1 MVRWKDWRDIV
12 YTSTFHLVMIVHR
25 LHLYAG
31 VWVLLAAVGC
41 SSSHHSSNDDT
52 GGDGGADASEEAGPS
67 DPFVGSW
74 VCEGTESLTFTE
86 PKGEAPM
93 MSGFASDVTVTA
105 NADGSLTATSEAVD
119 GGFSCALKSA
129 VSGSTATL
137 ESGQSCMD
145 PDGTNAVYTSGTAT
159 LNGVTFAFSRA
170 FTFSGTL
177 TVMAGA
183 APRPQGGLP
192 DGGVSDGGSSDG
204 GASEGGV
211 SDGGVSDGGVSDG
224 GPHDGGVSD
233 AGGSHDS
240 GAADGGSSQQ
250 LQVTGSGTSS
260 GICVKQ

>member
-1 MVRWKDWRDIV
+1 
-12 YTSTFHLVMIVHR
+12 MIVHR
-25 LHLYAG
+25 LHLYAVVG
-31 VWVLLAAVGC
+31 VLFAAVGC

-52 GGDGGADASEEAGPS
+52 GGDGGGDGGFDAGGEAGPS

-74 VCEGTESLTFTE
+74 VCEGTESLTFTK
-86 PKGEAPM
+86 PTGEAPL

-105 NADGSLTATSEAVD
+105 NADGSVTATSETVD

-129 VSGSTATL
+129 VSGNTATL
-137 ESGQSCMD
+137 ESGQSCTD
-145 PDGTNAVYTSGTAT
+145 PDGTTDVFTSGTAT
-159 LNGVTFAFSRA
+159 LSGVTYTFTRA
-170 FTFSGTL
+170 FTFSGSI

-183 APRPQGGLP
+183 TPRPQGGLP

-204 GASEGGV
+204 GVSEGGT

-224 GPHDGGVSD
+224 GPHDGGASD
-233 AGGSHDS
+233 AGSHDS

-250 LQVTGSGTSS
+250 LQVAGSGTST

>member
-1 MVRWKDWRDIV
+1 
-12 YTSTFHLVMIVHR
+12 MIVHR
-25 LHLYAG
+25 LHLCAALCL
-31 VWVLLAAVGC
+31 VFAAVGC
-41 SSSHHSSNDDT
+41 SSSHHSSDDDT
-52 GGDGGADASEEAGPS
+52 GGDGSSEAGGSEAGGEAGPS

-74 VCEGTESLTFTE
+74 VCEGTESLTFTA
-86 PKGEAPM
+86 PKGEAPL

-105 NADGSLTATSEAVD
+105 NADGSVTATSETVD

-145 PDGTNAVYTSGTAT
+145 PDGTNAIYTSGTAT
-159 LNGVTFAFSRA
+159 VNGVTYTFSRA

-183 APRPQGGLP
+183 TPRPQGGLP
-192 DGGVSDGGSSDG
+192 DGGGSDSGSPDGGSHDG
-204 GASEGGV
+204 GT

-240 GAADGGSSQQ
+240 GTPDGGSTQQ
-250 LQVTGSGTSS
+250 LQVAGSGTSS